1 MATAPTVCA
10 GVPRAQGTPKG
21 TIELADLPREVLL
34 HIAHFIERPSH
45 LLAARMAARLFDPID
60 VARRAAEWAACPAHA
75 AAVIRSRAPR
85 DLVARA
91 LPLYSDHT
99 SWSLL
104 GVAVAGGRLDV
115 VRLVHQFIEVLSA
128 IPRFFVGPCLF
139 FPPLC
144 MSFGRSSFSF
154 GLGVFLRMRAFFL
167 LV

>member
-1 MATAPTVCA
+1 MSGTERAHVTTAPTVDA
-10 GVPRAQGTPKG
+10 GAPSHDPPCVQGTPKG

-34 HIAHFIERPSH
+34 HIAHFVERPSH
-45 LLAARMAARLFDPID
+45 LLAARMATRLFGLID

-104 GVAVAGGRLDV
+104 GVAVAGGRLDI
-115 VRLVHQFIEVLSA
+115 VRLVHQFIEVLSV

-139 FPPLC
+139 F
-144 MSFGRSSFSF
+144 SSFAR
-154 GLGVFLRMRAFFL
+154 VF
-167 LV
+167 